1 MAICA
6 GEDVVI
12 DDKIKYVFCVSACT
26 RCDERDVREESTH
39 VLKLIGDLLLSP
51 LICASTTIGS
61 KRFVKIINGGGYMH
75 TFADPLNRAVQVAPN
90 KLALI
95 DKDQRFNYQELQDRC
110 GRLAAGL
117 YALGLEQGDRVAIW
131 SDNNHQYIETYVGV
145 PAAGLV
151 VVPLNTRH
159 AEPELRYALEDSGTK
174 VLITDRDASGMS
186 DICDHIIQIG
196 DDYEALLA
204 DEPLK
209 LGVGITEDDL
219 AGLFYTGGTTG
230 KSKGVMLSHRNLIAN
245 TFHWLVS
252 VPQTDNDVTLVMA
265 PLFHAAGS
273 NGVLASIWTTGTQIT
288 LAAFDPEEVLEI
300 IQADKVTVT
309 LGVPTMLAAMA
320 EAQHA
325 NPRTVDTVRTI
336 AHGGSPIAT
345 EVVRRTWTA
354 FPTAEMIEV
363 YGATELSPLTTALR
377 NEQDLLDEDRAR
389 SCGQAI
395 PGTDVRILNTDGEEV
410 PRGEIGEVVVR
421 GPNVMVGYWNKKE
434 QTDAVLKDG
443 AYWTGDLGYMDDEGY
458 VFLVDRSKDMI
469 VSGGEN
475 VYCTEVEEILYKHE
489 AVLEAAVYGIPDEKW
504 GEAVHATVV
513 PRPEHSNVAP
523 DTLIEFCREHI
534 AGYKVPKGVNIQQ
547 DPLPKSG
554 PGKVLKRELRAPF
567 WEDSDRAVN

>member
-1 MAICA
+1 
-6 GEDVVI
+6 
-12 DDKIKYVFCVSACT
+12 
-26 RCDERDVREESTH
+26 
-39 VLKLIGDLLLSP
+39 
-51 LICASTTIGS
+51 
-61 KRFVKIINGGGYMH
+61 MH
-75 TFADPLNRAVQVAPN
+75 TFADPLNRAVQIAPD

-95 DKDQRFNYQELQDRC
+95 DQDKRFTYAELKARC
-110 GRLAAGL
+110 ERLVGAL
-117 YALGLEQGDRVAIW
+117 YGLGLEKGDRVAIW
-131 SDNNHQYIETYVGV
+131 SDNNHPYIETYVGV
-145 PAAGLV
+145 PAGGLV

-174 VLITDRDASGMS
+174 VLITDRDASSMS
-186 DICDHIIQIG
+186 DICEHIVHIG
-196 DDYEALLA
+196 AEYEAMLSA
-204 DEPLK
+204 APVT
-209 LGVGITEDDL
+209 LGEGVTEDDL

-252 VPQTDNDVTLVMA
+252 VPQTAIDVTLVMA

-273 NGVLASIWTTGTQIT
+273 NGVLGSIWTTGTQIT
-288 LAAFDPEEVLEI
+288 LAAFDPEAVLDI
-300 IQADKVTVT
+300 IQNEQVTVT
-309 LGVPTMLAAMA
+309 LGVPTMLAAIA
-320 EAQHA
+320 EAQHTQ
-325 NPRTVDTVRTI
+325 PRKVDSLRTV

-345 EVVRRTWTA
+345 EVVRRTSTA

-377 NEQDLLDEDRAR
+377 NEEKLLDSDRAR

-395 PGTDVRILNTDGEEV
+395 PGTDVRILNTSGQEV
-410 PRGEIGEVVVR
+410 LRGEIGEVVVR
-421 GPNVMVGYWNKKE
+421 GPNVMQGYWNKPE
-434 QTDAVLKDG
+434 QTAEVLKDG
-443 AYWTGDLGYMDDEGY
+443 AYWTGDLGYMDEAGY

-475 VYCTEVEEILYKHE
+475 VYCTEVEEVLYKHE

-513 PRPEHSNVAP
+513 PRPEYGNVAP
-523 DTLIEFCREHI
+523 DDLIGYCREHI
-534 AGYKVPKGVNIQQ
+534 AGYKVPKGINIQQ

-567 WEDSDRAVN
+567 WEGADRSVN